1 MAEAARR
8 GVPRLS
14 LVFLAIVASLLFLL
28 WWVLGI
34 PLERGRDR
42 LREGDPAA
50 AIEAIAPWSRLRLRS
65 ADYEQLLAASYL
77 LAGNDANAA
86 EWLGR
91 AAKRDPDFFPALTRE
106 EAGQL
111 FLARGEYEELLQW
124 YAAARVRWES
134 DDAKLY
140 RAAAELGAGRASEA
154 KATFASIDRDSV
166 DAGQYDALATAFA
179 RRSEGAFPLVVDR
192 DGKTIASWHVANADL
207 VALND
212 DFTPLVD
219 RSGGRLTIEAQIE
232 RIGTAGVIETTL
244 DPAIQHAAVAAIAP
258 WRASLVA
265 IDPRTHEILAIA
277 SSAGGGART
286 NLALEGSYE
295 PGSII
300 KPLTALAAL
309 ENRSSAI
316 KAFPF
321 QCEGF
326 TVIDGRQ
333 FFDWARHGRLGSN
346 EEAMA
351 VSCNVAYARMGLALG
366 KERLDAT
373 FAAARFGSKANLGL
387 FDVPL
392 GRAVGPVDHNFMIA

>member
-1 MAEAARR
+1 MSEAAPR
-8 GVPRLS
+8 GAFRLS

-28 WWVLGI
+28 WWVIGI

-50 AIEAIAPWSRLRLRS
+50 AIEAIEPWARLHLRA
-65 ADYEQLLAASYL
+65 ADYEQLLAAAYL
-77 LAGNDANAA
+77 LAGNDADAA
-86 EWLGR
+86 RWLGR
-91 AAKRDPDFFPALTRE
+91 AAGRAPDFSPALTRE

-111 FLARGEYEELLQW
+111 FLARGKYEELLQW
-124 YAAARVRWES
+124 YAAARARRES
-134 DDAKLY
+134 QDARLY
-140 RAAAELGAGRASEA
+140 RAAAELGAGRTNEA
-154 KATFASIDRDSV
+154 KTTFASIERDSV
-166 DAGQYDALATAFA
+166 DAGRYDALAKAFG
-179 RRSEGAFPLVVDR
+179 RREEGAFPLVLDR
-192 DGKTIASWHVANADL
+192 DGKTIASWHVANSDL

-219 RSGGRLTIEAQIE
+219 RSGGRLTIEAQIQ

-244 DPAIQHAAVAAIAP
+244 DPAIQRAAVAAIAP

-277 SSAGGGART
+277 SSGGGGART

-300 KPLTALAAL
+300 KTLTALAAF
-309 ENRSSAI
+309 ENRSPAI

-333 FFDWARHGRLGSN
+333 FFDWARHDRLASN

-351 VSCNVAYARMGLALG
+351 VSCNVVYARMGLAL
-366 KERLDAT
+366 
-373 FAAARFGSKANLGL
+373 
-387 FDVPL
+387 
-392 GRAVGPVDHNFMIA
+392 